1 MNLLNTLN
9 LNRAK
14 IKLIQAFEAKAMDRI
29 RDLYKKTID
38 LSMEAGL
45 LRRKVQKLNEEFE
58 EFKNE
63 LEKWFEEIK
72 NLELKED

>member
-63 LEKWFEEIK
+63 LEKWFKEIK

>member
-58 EFKNE
+58 RFSHA
-63 LEKWFEEIK
+63 FS
-72 NLELKED
+72 

>member
-1 MNLLNTLN
+1 
-9 LNRAK
+9 
-14 IKLIQAFEAKAMDRI
+14 LIQAFEAKAMDRI